1 MQTSLFFRLS
11 SDCRRE
17 KRLSWLC
24 ISHRRTLQTNSINT
38 KDRRGDFFVSTFLD
52 FLIEGAVFLNTQTT
66 RALHFHWRPLFCV
79 SLFCTRRQLFI
90 PTLSTSKKY
99 GPPFSTRRQRL
110 LRNVSPII
118 IPGFINTQPFKGH
131 TKKFPS
137 VNKSHRPFLLPP
149 FSFSLTL
156 CVALFAFG
164 VVVVVVV
171 VVLKVVVVVFVVFFF
186 PEREEPFCAATTL
199 KKGFKSPTTQREGG

>member
-1 MQTSLFFRLS
+1 MRFQRSLFSFSNVAPSSSSRETKTKAPQKRRQRKRARAMQTSLFFRLS

-24 ISHRRTLQTNSINT
+24 ISHRRTLQTNFIDT

-79 SLFCTRRQLFI
+79 CLFFAPAANFI
-90 PTLSTSKKY
+90 PSTLTSKKY

-118 IPGFINTQPFKGH
+118 IPGFKSTHNLLATQK
-131 TKKFPS
+131 
-137 VNKSHRPFLLPP
+137 N
-149 FSFSLTL
+149 
-156 CVALFAFG
+156 
-164 VVVVVVV
+164 
-171 VVLKVVVVVFVVFFF
+171 
-186 PEREEPFCAATTL
+186 
-199 KKGFKSPTTQREGG
+199 SPL